1 MSTEKLTRMA
11 NQIAGFFRSYPE
23 EQAAKGIHD
32 HLMAFWTPGM
42 RRTLLEYGS
51 QGPDKLDPLVRRA
64 LLSLQGGKSPIEKEV
79 AGPEKVGQ
87 LGSDAG

>member
-1 MSTEKLTRMA
+1 MNTEKLTRMA

-32 HLMAFWTPGM
+32 HLMAFWTPSM
-42 RRTLLEYGS
+42 RRALLDCGDQGS
-51 QGPDKLDPLVRRA
+51 NKLDPLVRKA
-64 LLSLQGGKSPIEKEV
+64 MLSFQEGKSLIEKEV
-79 AGPEKVGQ
+79 GGPQKVGQ

>member
-1 MSTEKLTRMA
+1 MSVEKLTRMA

-23 EQAAKGIHD
+23 DKALAGIRD
-32 HLMAFWTPGM
+32 HLVAFWTPGM
-42 RRTLLEYGS
+42 REAILTHVRQGGS
-51 QGPDKLDPLVRRA
+51 GLDPLVVQA
-64 LLSLQGGKSPIEKEV
+64 LQGDQPGESPIEKET